1 MTLASVAAE
10 AGRRFGEAPAY
21 VAADGEPLSYADL
34 DRRSDAAAVGLL
46 RAGVGEGDV
55 VALLLPSS
63 LAYVIAYIAAAK
75 IGAVTAGVNQRLSAP
90 EQRAVL
96 DVAQPKLVVTE
107 PLPEVGGEAPPTLPD
122 DPERPVAIVFT
133 SGTTGLPKGA
143 VYAARQLSFIA
154 SIETGGQ
161 WGVGGRALAGTSFA
175 HLGFMSK
182 LEGVLM
188 RGGTTFLMER
198 WTARDALRL
207 AVERKLTGLGGIPT
221 QVALMMREPDFDDAD
236 LSSLRTIMI
245 GGGPATPALVQEARR
260 RFGVPVLTRYSCTEA
275 GLGTGTMPDD
285 PPEAAEISV
294 GRPQRG
300 VELRFDGDE
309 VCFRSPATMSGY
321 WAGGRGPSAVPAG
334 VSAGRRPERT
344 NVTVHTGDIGWVDEA
359 GRLRLSGRATEMYV
373 RGGYN
378 VHPQEVETVLAEHP
392 SVASVAVVPRPDDVM
407 GEIGVAV
414 VVVRDG
420 APAPDL
426 EALRTFG
433 RDRLAAYKLPEDV
446 RVVDAL
452 PLTAMEKVD
461 RRALIAAVTPA
472 PPG

>member
-1 MTLASVAAE
+1 VTVASVAAE
-10 AGRRFGEAPAY
+10 AGRRFGDAPAY
-21 VAADGEPLSYADL
+21 VAPDGEPLSYADL

-55 VALLLPSS
+55 VALTLPSS
-63 LAYVIAYIAAAK
+63 LAYVIAYVAAAK
-75 IGAVTAGVNQRLSAP
+75 VGAITAGVNQRLSAP

-107 PLPEVGGEAPPTLPD
+107 PLPEVGGEAPPALAD

-285 PPEAAEISV
+285 PPEDAEISV

-300 VELRFDGDE
+300 VELLFDGDE
-309 VCFRSPATMSGY
+309 VCFRSPAAMSGY
-321 WAGGRGPSAVPAG
+321 WQQPPFDG
-334 VSAGRRPERT
+334 V
-344 NVTVHTGDIGWVDEA
+344 VHTGDIGWVDEA

-392 SVASVAVVPRPDDVM
+392 SIASVAVVPRPDDVM
-407 GEIGVAV
+407 GEVGVAV

-461 RRALIAAVTPA
+461 RRALIASVTPA